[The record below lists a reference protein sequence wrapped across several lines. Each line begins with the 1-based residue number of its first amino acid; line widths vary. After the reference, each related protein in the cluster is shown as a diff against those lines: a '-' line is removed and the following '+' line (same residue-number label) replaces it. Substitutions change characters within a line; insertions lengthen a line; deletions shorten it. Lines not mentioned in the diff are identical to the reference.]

1 MYIYHFLFCSFSDKS
16 AHTLKLQSMRG
27 KERRKEDEF
36 STLQWLSWQHQ
47 PLPKEICPA
56 SVLIKH
62 IYNSVLYICNLTIEL
77 VPFNWQQM
85 VCDYCLP
92 RRKRKK
98 KACQY
103 LLIWIKP
110 RVTETPCVFINTV
123 HSTWIWQLKCIEIT
137 LIPYSL
143 CILAPQLQNE
153 VVRQW
158 IPLGDITYFCYF
170 KLENKIVPV

>member
-1 MYIYHFLFCSFSDKS
+1 MSDSFAIPQTGDSQAPPVCGISQTRILEWVAIYFSRVSSQPRDRTHISCIGRQFLYHWAISEALYIYHFLFCSFSDKS

-36 STLQWLSWQHQ
+36 SPFQWLSWQHQ

-77 VPFNWQQM
+77 VAFNWQQM
-85 VCDYCLP
+85 VFDYCLP
-92 RRKRKK
+92 RRKRKN

-103 LLIWIKP
+103 LL
-110 RVTETPCVFINTV
+110 NM
-123 HSTWIWQLKCIEIT
+123 
-137 LIPYSL
+137 
-143 CILAPQLQNE
+143 
-153 VVRQW
+153 
-158 IPLGDITYFCYF
+158 D
-170 KLENKIVPV
+170 